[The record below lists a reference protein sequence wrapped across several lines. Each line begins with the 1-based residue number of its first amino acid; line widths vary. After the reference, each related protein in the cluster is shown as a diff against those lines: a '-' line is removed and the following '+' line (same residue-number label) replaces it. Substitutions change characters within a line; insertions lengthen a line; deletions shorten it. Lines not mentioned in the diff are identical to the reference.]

1 MNRSAS
7 VLGLVACGTA
17 LACTAM
23 LVSGEAWWLFAVFL
37 MVIFL

>member
-1 MNRSAS
+1 MSRNAC

-23 LVSGEAWWLFAVFL
+23 WVSGSAWLIFTVFL
-37 MVIFL
+37 VVIFL